1 MTTQRSSL
9 TRWTPIT
16 HDYSGQAVGLYDQ
29 AILLVEAQHIGVADY
44 LLLGR
49 RSAPM
54 RYRVRHVAYH
64 GAAPAYWRVQLERL
78 GDTTTRDAEDAAC

>member
-1 MTTQRSSL
+1 MTTRRASL
-9 TRWTPIT
+9 KHWTPTT
-16 HDYSGQAVGLYDQ
+16 HDYSGQAVGLCDG
-29 AILLVEAQHIGVADY
+29 AVLLVEAQHIGIGDY

-49 RSAPM
+49 RTAPR

-78 GDTTTRDAEDAAC
+78 DGVAEEVAS